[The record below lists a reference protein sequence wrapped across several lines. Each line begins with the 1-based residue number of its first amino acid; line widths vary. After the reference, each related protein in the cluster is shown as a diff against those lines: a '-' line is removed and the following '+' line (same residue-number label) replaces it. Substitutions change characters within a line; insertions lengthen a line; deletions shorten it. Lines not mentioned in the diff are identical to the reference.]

1 MGGRKSKSRIDL
13 RCWNGSQGKKRRDK
27 EEWIFR
33 ALSQVSELLTQRR
46 QERER
51 HDVAVWD
58 RLTRVYKLTR
68 KRWCFGLQN
77 AGAKKDRK
85 RILNE
90 QLNESSSMRH
100 IDWRGALLEKAR
112 PRRRKLEALPVTCRR
127 TEEWVL
133 TLQQPMLKGGCA
145 GTRIIFDD
153 EVDTCWRFLR
163 SPL

>member
-1 MGGRKSKSRIDL
+1 M
-13 RCWNGSQGKKRRDK
+13 
-27 EEWIFR
+27 
-33 ALSQVSELLTQRR
+33 
-46 QERER
+46 
-51 HDVAVWD
+51 
-58 RLTRVYKLTR
+58 YKLTR
-68 KRWCFGLQN
+68 KKWCFGLQN

-127 TEEWVL
+127 TEDRVL

-145 GTRIIFDD
+145 DTRIIFDD
-153 EVDTCWRFLR
+153 EVDTCIRARCRRLEVSQVTSVKPKAPEIICTLEHPRRFSNLPDLTAQAR
-163 SPL
+163 NWFHSCV